1 MLRLLV
7 RIFAV
12 SALASAWMPA
22 LAQGLQPGQWEFTN
36 TMQMSGAPKP
46 QVMTTQRCVT
56 KQESEDPEKWMGK
69 KADQADCKVTV
80 KNKTA
85 TSASWEISCP
95 KSGMRGT
102 GTARISSGTM
112 ESDQR
117 MTGDMQ
123 GKKFE
128 MQIRTTGKR
137 LGPCKS

>member
-1 MLRLLV
+1 MLRL
-7 RIFAV
+7 FTAW
-12 SALASAWMPA
+12 ALAAACAPA
-22 LAQGLQPGQWEFTN
+22 FAQALQPGQWEFTN
-36 TMQMSGAPKP
+36 SMQIPGAPKP

-56 KQESEDPEKWMGK
+56 RQESEDPERWMGK
-69 KADQADCKVTV
+69 KADQADCKVTI
-80 KNKTA
+80 KSKTA

-102 GTARISSGTM
+102 GTARITGTTM

-117 MTGDMQ
+117 MVGEMQ

-128 MQIRTTGKR
+128 MQIKTSGRR

>member
-1 MLRLLV
+1 MLRL
-7 RIFAV
+7 FAGC
-12 SALASAWMPA
+12 ALWAAGAVASAQA
-22 LAQGLQPGQWEFTN
+22 LQPGQWEFTN

-56 KQESEDPEKWMGK
+56 QQESEDPEKWMGK
-69 KADQADCKVTV
+69 KADQADCKVTI

-102 GTARISSGTM
+102 GTARISGGTM